1 MSDNM
6 HGFKAYEPG
15 LICRGHKYE
24 ENTVYK
30 KSGHG
35 ICVPGVTHYCVNPFD
50 VLDHYPLV
58 RPDGKFSDFTTVEA
72 IDPPVTDDSKKF
84 ATSTVKIGVKLGLSG
99 FINACVDFL
108 FEKTI
113 KKMPKPEDVDVSDAA
128 QIGSSGNAAK
138 IGSSGD
144 AAQIGSSGKYAQI
157 GSSGDAAKIGS
168 SGYAAQIGSSGYA
181 AQIGSSGYAAKI
193 GSSGYAAQIGSS
205 GNAAKIGSSGDAAQI
220 GSSGKYAQ
228 IGSSGDAAQI
238 GSSGKYAQIGS
249 SGNDAQIGSSGYA
262 AKIGSSGYAAKIGS
276 SGYAAQIGSSGD
288 AAKIGS
294 SGKYAQIG
302 SSGKYAQIGSSGDD
316 AKITIENY
324 HGVAAAVGKRG
335 KIKAP
340 VGTWC
345 TLAEYG
351 KWDGEGYPC
360 ICVKSYQVDGE
371 IIKADVFYTLRNGEI
386 VEAEE

>member
-24 ENTVYK
+24 ENTVCK

-58 RPDGKFSDFTTVEA
+58 RPDGQFSDFTTVEV
-72 IDPPVTDDSKKF
+72 IDPPVTDDDKKF
-84 ATSTVKIGVKLGLSG
+84 ATSTIKIGVKLGFSG
-99 FINACVDFL
+99 FIQACVDFL

-128 QIGSSGNAAK
+128 K
-138 IGSSGD
+138 
-144 AAQIGSSGKYAQI
+144 I

-168 SGYAAQIGSSGYA
+168 SGRY
-181 AQIGSSGYAAKI
+181 
-193 GSSGYAAQIGSS
+193 
-205 GNAAKIGSSGDAAQI
+205 AKIGSSGDAARI
-220 GSSGKYAQ
+220 V
-228 IGSSGDAAQI
+228 
-238 GSSGKYAQIGS
+238 
-249 SGNDAQIGSSGYA
+249 
-262 AKIGSSGYAAKIGS
+262 
-276 SGYAAQIGSSGD
+276 
-288 AAKIGS
+288 
-294 SGKYAQIG
+294 
-302 SSGKYAQIGSSGDD
+302 
-316 AKITIENY
+316 IENV
-324 HGVAAAVGKRG
+324 HGVAAAIGKRG

-351 KWDGEGYPC
+351 EWDGDGYPC

-371 IIKADVFYTLRNGEI
+371 IIKADVFYTLCNGEI

>member
-1 MSDNM
+1 MSDNL

-15 LICRGHKYE
+15 LICCGHKYE

-30 KSGHG
+30 KSGRG
-35 ICVPGVTHYCVNPFD
+35 ICVSGVTHYCVNPFD

-58 RPDGKFSDFTTVEA
+58 RPDGQFSDFTTVEA
-72 IDPPVTDDSKKF
+72 IDPPVTDDNKKF
-84 ATSTVKIGVKLGLSG
+84 ATSTIKIGVKLGFSG
-99 FINACVDFL
+99 FIQACIDFL

-113 KKMPKPEDVDVSDAA
+113 KKMPKPEDMNISDAA
-128 QIGSSGNAAK
+128 Q
-138 IGSSGD
+138 
-144 AAQIGSSGKYAQI
+144 
-157 GSSGDAAKIGS
+157 IGS

-181 AQIGSSGYAAKI
+181 AQIGSSGDAAKI
-193 GSSGYAAQIGSS
+193 GSSGR
-205 GNAAKIGSSGDAAQI
+205 
-220 GSSGKYAQ
+220 YAQ

-238 GSSGKYAQIGS
+238 GSSGR
-249 SGNDAQIGSSGYA
+249 
-262 AKIGSSGYAAKIGS
+262 
-276 SGYAAQIGSSGD
+276 
-288 AAKIGS
+288 
-294 SGKYAQIG
+294 
-302 SSGKYAQIGSSGDD
+302 YAQIGSSGDD
-316 AKITIENY
+316 ARIVIENV
-324 HGVAAAVGKRG
+324 HGVAAAIGKRG

-351 KWDGEGYPC
+351 EWDGDGYPC

>member
-1 MSDNM
+1 MSDNL

-35 ICVPGVTHYCVNPFD
+35 ICVPGITHYCVNPFD
-50 VLDHYPLV
+50 VLDYYPLV
-58 RPDGKFSDFTTVEA
+58 RPDGQFSDFTTVEA
-72 IDPPVTDDSKKF
+72 IDPPVTNDNKKF
-84 ATSTVKIGVKLGLSG
+84 ATSTIKIGVKLGFTG
-99 FINACVDFL
+99 FIQACVDFL

-113 KKMPKPEDVDVSDAA
+113 KKMPKPEVVDVSDDA
-128 QIGSSGNAAK
+128 Q
-138 IGSSGD
+138 
-144 AAQIGSSGKYAQI
+144 
-157 GSSGDAAKIGS
+157 IGS

-193 GSSGYAAQIGSS
+193 GSSGRYAKIGSSGDDAQIGSS
-205 GNAAKIGSSGDAAQI
+205 GNAAQI
-220 GSSGKYAQ
+220 GSSGRYA
-228 IGSSGDAAQI
+228 
-238 GSSGKYAQIGS
+238 KVGS
-249 SGNDAQIGSSGYA
+249 SGNDARIV
-262 AKIGSSGYAAKIGS
+262 
-276 SGYAAQIGSSGD
+276 
-288 AAKIGS
+288 
-294 SGKYAQIG
+294 
-302 SSGKYAQIGSSGDD
+302 
-316 AKITIENY
+316 IENV
-324 HGVAAAVGKRG
+324 HGVAAAIGKRG

-351 KWDGEGYPC
+351 EWDGNGYPC

-371 IIKADVFYTLRNGEI
+371 IIKADVFYTLSNGEI

>member
-58 RPDGKFSDFTTVEA
+58 RPDGQFSDFTTVEA
-72 IDPPVTDDSKKF
+72 IDPPVTDDDKKF
-84 ATSTVKIGVKLGLSG
+84 ATSTIKIGVKLGFSD
-99 FINACVDFL
+99 FIQACIDFL

-113 KKMPKPEDVDVSDAA
+113 KKMPRPEDVDISDAA
-128 QIGSSGNAAK
+128 QIGSSGDAAQIGSSGRYAKIGSSGYAAK

-144 AAQIGSSGKYAQI
+144 AAQIGSSGRYAQI
-157 GSSGDAAKIGS
+157 GSSGDA
-168 SGYAAQIGSSGYA
+168 
-181 AQIGSSGYAAKI
+181 
-193 GSSGYAAQIGSS
+193 
-205 GNAAKIGSSGDAAQI
+205 
-220 GSSGKYAQ
+220 
-228 IGSSGDAAQI
+228 
-238 GSSGKYAQIGS
+238 
-249 SGNDAQIGSSGYA
+249 AQIGSSGYA

-276 SGYAAQIGSSGD
+276 SGDAAQIGSSGY

-294 SGKYAQIG
+294 SGDAAQIG
-302 SSGKYAQIGSSGDD
+302 SSGRYAKIGSSGDD
-316 AKITIENY
+316 ARIVIENVY
-324 HGVAAAVGKRG
+324 GVAAAVGKRG

>member
-24 ENTVYK
+24 ENTVCK

-58 RPDGKFSDFTTVEA
+58 RPDGQFSDFTTVEV
-72 IDPPVTDDSKKF
+72 IDPPVTDDDKKF
-84 ATSTVKIGVKLGLSG
+84 ATSTIKIGVKLGFSG
-99 FINACVDFL
+99 FIQACVDFL

-128 QIGSSGNAAK
+128 QIGSSGRYAQIGSSGDAAQIGSSGRYAKIGSSGRYAK

-144 AAQIGSSGKYAQI
+144 AAQIGSSG
-157 GSSGDAAKIGS
+157 D
-168 SGYAAQIGSSGYA
+168 
-181 AQIGSSGYAAKI
+181 
-193 GSSGYAAQIGSS
+193 AAQIGSS
-205 GNAAKIGSSGDAAQI
+205 GNAAKIGSSGR
-220 GSSGKYAQ
+220 YAQ
-228 IGSSGDAAQI
+228 IGSSGDAARI
-238 GSSGKYAQIGS
+238 V
-249 SGNDAQIGSSGYA
+249 
-262 AKIGSSGYAAKIGS
+262 
-276 SGYAAQIGSSGD
+276 
-288 AAKIGS
+288 
-294 SGKYAQIG
+294 
-302 SSGKYAQIGSSGDD
+302 
-316 AKITIENY
+316 IENV
-324 HGVAAAVGKRG
+324 HGVAAAIGKRG

-351 KWDGEGYPC
+351 EWDGDGYPC

-371 IIKADVFYTLRNGEI
+371 IIKADVFYTLCNGEI

>member
-6 HGFKAYEPG
+6 HGFKAYKPG

-58 RPDGKFSDFTTVEA
+58 RPDGQFSDFTTVEA
-72 IDPPVTDDSKKF
+72 IDPPVTDDGKKF
-84 ATSTVKIGVKLGLSG
+84 ATSAIKIGVKLGFSG
-99 FINACVDFL
+99 FIQACVDFL

-128 QIGSSGNAAK
+128 QIGSF
-138 IGSSGD
+138 GD
-144 AAQIGSSGKYAQI
+144 VAQIGSSGR
-157 GSSGDAAKIGS
+157 
-168 SGYAAQIGSSGYA
+168 
-181 AQIGSSGYAAKI
+181 
-193 GSSGYAAQIGSS
+193 
-205 GNAAKIGSSGDAAQI
+205 
-220 GSSGKYAQ
+220 YAQ

-238 GSSGKYAQIGS
+238 GSSGDAAQ
-249 SGNDAQIGSSGYA
+249 
-262 AKIGSSGYAAKIGS
+262 IGS

-294 SGKYAQIG
+294 SGRYA
-302 SSGKYAQIGSSGDD
+302 KIGSSGDD
-316 AKITIENY
+316 ARIVIENVY
-324 HGVAAAVGKRG
+324 GVAAAVGKRG

-351 KWDGEGYPC
+351 EWDGDGYPC

>member
-35 ICVPGVTHYCVNPFD
+35 ICTSGVTHYCVNPFD
-50 VLDHYPLV
+50 VLDYYPLV
-58 RPDGKFSDFTTVEA
+58 RPDGQFSDFTTVEA
-72 IDPPVTDDSKKF
+72 IDQPVTNDNKKF
-84 ATSTVKIGVKLGLSG
+84 ATSTIKIGVKLGFSG
-99 FINACVDFL
+99 FIQACVDFL

-113 KKMPKPEDVDVSDAA
+113 KKMPKPEDVDVSDDAKIGSSGNDA
-128 QIGSSGNAAK
+128 QIGSSGR
-138 IGSSGD
+138 
-144 AAQIGSSGKYAQI
+144 YAQI
-157 GSSGDAAKIGS
+157 GSSGD
-168 SGYAAQIGSSGYA
+168 A

-193 GSSGYAAQIGSS
+193 GSSGR
-205 GNAAKIGSSGDAAQI
+205 
-220 GSSGKYAQ
+220 YAQ
-228 IGSSGDAAQI
+228 IGSSGR
-238 GSSGKYAQIGS
+238 
-249 SGNDAQIGSSGYA
+249 
-262 AKIGSSGYAAKIGS
+262 
-276 SGYAAQIGSSGD
+276 
-288 AAKIGS
+288 
-294 SGKYAQIG
+294 
-302 SSGKYAQIGSSGDD
+302 YAQIGSSGDD
-316 AKITIENY
+316 ARIVIENV

-351 KWDGEGYPC
+351 EWDGEGYPC
-360 ICVKSYQVDGE
+360 ICVRSYQVDGE
-371 IIKADVFYTLRNGEI
+371 IIKADVFYTLRDGEI

>member
-58 RPDGKFSDFTTVEA
+58 RPDGQFSDFTTVEA
-72 IDPPVTDDSKKF
+72 IDPPVTDDDKKF
-84 ATSTVKIGVKLGLSG
+84 ATSTIKIGVKLGFSG
-99 FINACVDFL
+99 FIQACVDFL

-128 QIGSSGNAAK
+128 K

-144 AAQIGSSGKYAQI
+144 
-157 GSSGDAAKIGS
+157 D
-168 SGYAAQIGSSGYA
+168 
-181 AQIGSSGYAAKI
+181 
-193 GSSGYAAQIGSS
+193 
-205 GNAAKIGSSGDAAQI
+205 
-220 GSSGKYAQ
+220 AQ

-238 GSSGKYAQIGS
+238 GSSGI
-249 SGNDAQIGSSGYA
+249 
-262 AKIGSSGYAAKIGS
+262 
-276 SGYAAQIGSSGD
+276 
-288 AAKIGS
+288 
-294 SGKYAQIG
+294 
-302 SSGKYAQIGSSGDD
+302 YAQIGSSGDD
-316 AKITIENY
+316 ARIVIENVY
-324 HGVAAAVGKRG
+324 GVAAAIGKRG

-351 KWDGEGYPC
+351 EWDGDGYPC
-360 ICVKSYQVDGE
+360 IYVKSYQVDGE

>member
-30 KSGHG
+30 KSGYG

-58 RPDGKFSDFTTVEA
+58 RPDGQFSDFTTVEV
-72 IDPPVTDDSKKF
+72 IDPPVTDDDKKF
-84 ATSTVKIGVKLGLSG
+84 ATSTIKIGVKLGFSG
-99 FINACVDFL
+99 FIQACVDFL

-128 QIGSSGNAAK
+128 QIGSSGNAAQIGSSGNAAQ

-144 AAQIGSSGKYAQI
+144 AAQIGSSGRY
-157 GSSGDAAKIGS
+157 AKIGS
-168 SGYAAQIGSSGYA
+168 SGR
-181 AQIGSSGYAAKI
+181 
-193 GSSGYAAQIGSS
+193 
-205 GNAAKIGSSGDAAQI
+205 
-220 GSSGKYAQ
+220 YAQ

-238 GSSGKYAQIGS
+238 GSSGRY
-249 SGNDAQIGSSGYA
+249 
-262 AKIGSSGYAAKIGS
+262 
-276 SGYAAQIGSSGD
+276 AQIGSSGD
-288 AAKIGS
+288 AARIV
-294 SGKYAQIG
+294 
-302 SSGKYAQIGSSGDD
+302 
-316 AKITIENY
+316 IENV

>member
-35 ICVPGVTHYCVNPFD
+35 ICVSGVTHYCVNPFD

-58 RPDGKFSDFTTVEA
+58 RPDGQFSDFTTVEA
-72 IDPPVTDDSKKF
+72 IDQPVTNDNKKF
-84 ATSTVKIGVKLGLSG
+84 ATSTIKIGVKLGFSG
-99 FINACVDFL
+99 FIQACVDFL

-128 QIGSSGNAAK
+128 QIGSSGRYAK

-144 AAQIGSSGKYAQI
+144 DAKI

-168 SGYAAQIGSSGYA
+168 SGD
-181 AQIGSSGYAAKI
+181 
-193 GSSGYAAQIGSS
+193 
-205 GNAAKIGSSGDAAQI
+205 AAKIGSSGD
-220 GSSGKYAQ
+220 
-228 IGSSGDAAQI
+228 D
-238 GSSGKYAQIGS
+238 
-249 SGNDAQIGSSGYA
+249 
-262 AKIGSSGYAAKIGS
+262 AKIGS

-288 AAKIGS
+288 AA
-294 SGKYAQIG
+294 QIG
-302 SSGKYAQIGSSGDD
+302 SSGRYAKIGSSGDD
-316 AKITIENY
+316 ARIVIENV
-324 HGVAAAVGKRG
+324 HGVAAAIGKRG

-351 KWDGEGYPC
+351 EWDGEGCPC

-386 VEAEE
+386 VEAEG

>member
-58 RPDGKFSDFTTVEA
+58 RPDGQFSDFTTVEA
-72 IDPPVTDDSKKF
+72 IDPPVTDDDKKF
-84 ATSTVKIGVKLGLSG
+84 ATSTIKIGVKLGFSD
-99 FINACVDFL
+99 FIQACIDFL

-113 KKMPKPEDVDVSDAA
+113 KKMPRPEDVDISDA
-128 QIGSSGNAAK
+128 
-138 IGSSGD
+138 
-144 AAQIGSSGKYAQI
+144 
-157 GSSGDAAKIGS
+157 
-168 SGYAAQIGSSGYA
+168 
-181 AQIGSSGYAAKI
+181 
-193 GSSGYAAQIGSS
+193 
-205 GNAAKIGSSGDAAQI
+205 
-220 GSSGKYAQ
+220 AQ

-238 GSSGKYAQIGS
+238 GSSGRYA
-249 SGNDAQIGSSGYA
+249 
-262 AKIGSSGYAAKIGS
+262 K
-276 SGYAAQIGSSGD
+276 
-288 AAKIGS
+288 
-294 SGKYAQIG
+294 
-302 SSGKYAQIGSSGDD
+302 IGSSGDD
-316 AKITIENY
+316 ARIVIENVY
-324 HGVAAAVGKRG
+324 GVAAAVGKRG

>member
-58 RPDGKFSDFTTVEA
+58 RPDGQFSDFTTVEA
-72 IDPPVTDDSKKF
+72 IDPPVTDDDKKF
-84 ATSTVKIGVKLGLSG
+84 ATSAIKIGVKLGFSG
-99 FINACVDFL
+99 FIQACVDFL
-108 FEKTI
+108 FEQTI
-113 KKMPKPEDVDVSDAA
+113 KMPKPEDMDVSDAA
-128 QIGSSGNAAK
+128 QIGSSG
-138 IGSSGD
+138 D
-144 AAQIGSSGKYAQI
+144 DAQIGSSGKYA
-157 GSSGDAAKIGS
+157 K
-168 SGYAAQIGSSGYA
+168 
-181 AQIGSSGYAAKI
+181 
-193 GSSGYAAQIGSS
+193 
-205 GNAAKIGSSGDAAQI
+205 
-220 GSSGKYAQ
+220 
-228 IGSSGDAAQI
+228 
-238 GSSGKYAQIGS
+238 
-249 SGNDAQIGSSGYA
+249 
-262 AKIGSSGYAAKIGS
+262 
-276 SGYAAQIGSSGD
+276 
-288 AAKIGS
+288 
-294 SGKYAQIG
+294 
-302 SSGKYAQIGSSGDD
+302 IGSSGDD
-316 AKITIENY
+316 AQITIENS
-324 HGVAAAVGKRG
+324 HGVAAAVGKHG

-351 KWDGEGYPC
+351 AWDGDGYPC
-360 ICVKSYQVDGE
+360 TCVKSYQVDGE

>member
-6 HGFKAYEPG
+6 HGFKAYKPG

-50 VLDHYPLV
+50 VLEHYPLV
-58 RPDGKFSDFTTVEA
+58 RPDGQFSDFTTVEA
-72 IDPPVTDDSKKF
+72 IDPPVTDDNKKF
-84 ATSTVKIGVKLGLSG
+84 ATSTIKIGVKLGFSG
-99 FINACVDFL
+99 FIQACVDFL

-128 QIGSSGNAAK
+128 QIGSSG
-138 IGSSGD
+138 D
-144 AAQIGSSGKYAQI
+144 AAQIGSSGN
-157 GSSGDAAKIGS
+157 
-168 SGYAAQIGSSGYA
+168 
-181 AQIGSSGYAAKI
+181 
-193 GSSGYAAQIGSS
+193 AAQIGSS

-220 GSSGKYAQ
+220 GSSG
-228 IGSSGDAAQI
+228 
-238 GSSGKYAQIGS
+238 
-249 SGNDAQIGSSGYA
+249 YA
-262 AKIGSSGYAAKIGS
+262 AKIGSSGR
-276 SGYAAQIGSSGD
+276 
-288 AAKIGS
+288 
-294 SGKYAQIG
+294 
-302 SSGKYAQIGSSGDD
+302 YAQIGSSGDD
-316 AKITIENY
+316 ARIAIENV
-324 HGVAAAVGKRG
+324 HGVAAAIGKRG

-351 KWDGEGYPC
+351 EWDGEGYPC

-371 IIKADVFYTLRNGEI
+371 IIKADVFYTLRDGEI
-386 VEAEE
+386 VEAEG

>member
-30 KSGHG
+30 KSGYG

-58 RPDGKFSDFTTVEA
+58 RPDGQFSDFTTVEA
-72 IDPPVTDDSKKF
+72 IDPPVTDDDKKF
-84 ATSTVKIGVKLGLSG
+84 ATSTIKIGVKLGFSG
-99 FINACVDFL
+99 FIQACVDFL

-128 QIGSSGNAAK
+128 QIGSSGDDAK

-144 AAQIGSSGKYAQI
+144 DAQI
-157 GSSGDAAKIGS
+157 GSSGDDAKIGS

-181 AQIGSSGYAAKI
+181 AQIGSSGDDAKI
-193 GSSGYAAQIGSS
+193 GSSGRY
-205 GNAAKIGSSGDAAQI
+205 
-220 GSSGKYAQ
+220 
-228 IGSSGDAAQI
+228 
-238 GSSGKYAQIGS
+238 
-249 SGNDAQIGSSGYA
+249 
-262 AKIGSSGYAAKIGS
+262 AKIGS

-288 AAKIGS
+288 DAKIGS
-294 SGKYAQIG
+294 SGRYAKIG
-302 SSGKYAQIGSSGDD
+302 SSGRYAKIGSSGDD
-316 AKITIENY
+316 ARIVIENVY
-324 HGVAAAVGKRG
+324 GVAAAIGKRG

-351 KWDGEGYPC
+351 EWDGDGYPC

>member
-58 RPDGKFSDFTTVEA
+58 RPDGQFSDFTTVEA
-72 IDPPVTDDSKKF
+72 IDPPVTDDGKKF

-113 KKMPKPEDVDVSDAA
+113 KKMPKPEDVDVS
-128 QIGSSGNAAK
+128 N
-138 IGSSGD
+138 
-144 AAQIGSSGKYAQI
+144 
-157 GSSGDAAKIGS
+157 
-168 SGYAAQIGSSGYA
+168 AAQIGSSGYA
-181 AQIGSSGYAAKI
+181 AQ
-193 GSSGYAAQIGSS
+193 
-205 GNAAKIGSSGDAAQI
+205 
-220 GSSGKYAQ
+220 
-228 IGSSGDAAQI
+228 
-238 GSSGKYAQIGS
+238 
-249 SGNDAQIGSSGYA
+249 
-262 AKIGSSGYAAKIGS
+262 
-276 SGYAAQIGSSGD
+276 
-288 AAKIGS
+288 
-294 SGKYAQIG
+294 
-302 SSGKYAQIGSSGDD
+302 
-316 AKITIENY
+316 ITIENY

-351 KWDGEGYPC
+351 AWDGDGYPC
-360 ICVKSYQVDGE
+360 TCVKSYQVDGE

>member
-58 RPDGKFSDFTTVEA
+58 RSDGQFSDFTTVEA
-72 IDPPVTDDSKKF
+72 IDPPVTDDNKKF
-84 ATSTVKIGVKLGLSG
+84 ATSTIKIGVKLGFSG
-99 FINACVDFL
+99 FIQACVDFL

-113 KKMPKPEDVDVSDAA
+113 KKMPKPEDVDVSYAA
-128 QIGSSGNAAK
+128 KIGSSGDDAKIGSSGRYAK

-144 AAQIGSSGKYAQI
+144 AAQI
-157 GSSGDAAKIGS
+157 
-168 SGYAAQIGSSGYA
+168 
-181 AQIGSSGYAAKI
+181 
-193 GSSGYAAQIGSS
+193 
-205 GNAAKIGSSGDAAQI
+205 
-220 GSSGKYAQ
+220 
-228 IGSSGDAAQI
+228 
-238 GSSGKYAQIGS
+238 
-249 SGNDAQIGSSGYA
+249 
-262 AKIGSSGYAAKIGS
+262 
-276 SGYAAQIGSSGD
+276 
-288 AAKIGS
+288 
-294 SGKYAQIG
+294 
-302 SSGKYAQIGSSGDD
+302 
-316 AKITIENY
+316 TIENS
-324 HGVAAAVGKRG
+324 HGVAAAVGKHG

-340 VGTWC
+340 IGTWC

-351 KWDGEGYPC
+351 EWDGEGYPC

>member
-58 RPDGKFSDFTTVEA
+58 RPDGHFSDFTTVEA
-72 IDPPVTDDSKKF
+72 VDPPVTDDNRKF
-84 ATSTVKIGVKLGLSG
+84 ATSTIKIGVKLGFSG
-99 FINACVDFL
+99 FIQACVDFL

-113 KKMPKPEDVDVSDAA
+113 KMPKPEDMDVSDAA
-128 QIGSSGNAAK
+128 KIGSSGNAAK
-138 IGSSGD
+138 IGSSGN
-144 AAQIGSSGKYAQI
+144 AAQIGSSGN
-157 GSSGDAAKIGS
+157 
-168 SGYAAQIGSSGYA
+168 AAQIGSSGYA
-181 AQIGSSGYAAKI
+181 AQIGSSGDDAKIGSSGNAAQI

-205 GNAAKIGSSGDAAQI
+205 GRYAKIGSSGD
-220 GSSGKYAQ
+220 
-228 IGSSGDAAQI
+228 DARI
-238 GSSGKYAQIGS
+238 V
-249 SGNDAQIGSSGYA
+249 
-262 AKIGSSGYAAKIGS
+262 
-276 SGYAAQIGSSGD
+276 
-288 AAKIGS
+288 
-294 SGKYAQIG
+294 
-302 SSGKYAQIGSSGDD
+302 
-316 AKITIENY
+316 IENV
-324 HGVAAAVGKRG
+324 HGVAAAIGKRG

-351 KWDGEGYPC
+351 EWDGEGYPC

-386 VEAEE
+386 VEVEE

>member
-30 KSGHG
+30 KSGYG

-58 RPDGKFSDFTTVEA
+58 RPDGQFSDFTTVEA
-72 IDPPVTDDSKKF
+72 IDPPVTDDDKKF
-84 ATSTVKIGVKLGLSG
+84 ATSTIKIGVKLGLSG

-113 KKMPKPEDVDVSDAA
+113 KKMPKPEAVDVS
-128 QIGSSGNAAK
+128 
-138 IGSSGD
+138 
-144 AAQIGSSGKYAQI
+144 
-157 GSSGDAAKIGS
+157 
-168 SGYAAQIGSSGYA
+168 
-181 AQIGSSGYAAKI
+181 
-193 GSSGYAAQIGSS
+193 
-205 GNAAKIGSSGDAAQI
+205 
-220 GSSGKYAQ
+220 
-228 IGSSGDAAQI
+228 
-238 GSSGKYAQIGS
+238 
-249 SGNDAQIGSSGYA
+249 NDAQIGSSG
-262 AKIGSSGYAAKIGS
+262 
-276 SGYAAQIGSSGD
+276 D
-288 AAKIGS
+288 D
-294 SGKYAQIG
+294 AQIG

-335 KIKAP
+335 KIKASI
-340 VGTWC
+340 GTWC

-351 KWDGEGYPC
+351 EWDGEGYPC

>member
-6 HGFKAYEPG
+6 HGFKAYEPS

-35 ICVPGVTHYCVNPFD
+35 ICVSGVTHYCVNPFD

-58 RPDGKFSDFTTVEA
+58 RSDGQFSDFTTVEA

-84 ATSTVKIGVKLGLSG
+84 ATSAIKIGVKLGLSG

-128 QIGSSGNAAK
+128 QIGSSG
-138 IGSSGD
+138 D
-144 AAQIGSSGKYAQI
+144 AAQI
-157 GSSGDAAKIGS
+157 
-168 SGYAAQIGSSGYA
+168 
-181 AQIGSSGYAAKI
+181 
-193 GSSGYAAQIGSS
+193 
-205 GNAAKIGSSGDAAQI
+205 
-220 GSSGKYAQ
+220 
-228 IGSSGDAAQI
+228 
-238 GSSGKYAQIGS
+238 
-249 SGNDAQIGSSGYA
+249 
-262 AKIGSSGYAAKIGS
+262 
-276 SGYAAQIGSSGD
+276 
-288 AAKIGS
+288 
-294 SGKYAQIG
+294 
-302 SSGKYAQIGSSGDD
+302 
-316 AKITIENY
+316 TIENS
-324 HGVAAAVGKRG
+324 HGAAAAVGKCG
-335 KIKAP
+335 QIKASI
-340 VGTWC
+340 GTWC

>member
-24 ENTVYK
+24 ENTVCK

-58 RPDGKFSDFTTVEA
+58 RPDGQFSDFTTVEV
-72 IDPPVTDDSKKF
+72 IDPPVTDDDKKF
-84 ATSTVKIGVKLGLSG
+84 ATSTIKIGVKLGFSG
-99 FINACVDFL
+99 FIQACVDFL

-128 QIGSSGNAAK
+128 QIGSSG
-138 IGSSGD
+138 D
-144 AAQIGSSGKYAQI
+144 AAQIGSSGRYAQI
-157 GSSGDAAKIGS
+157 GSSGDAARIV
-168 SGYAAQIGSSGYA
+168 
-181 AQIGSSGYAAKI
+181 
-193 GSSGYAAQIGSS
+193 
-205 GNAAKIGSSGDAAQI
+205 
-220 GSSGKYAQ
+220 
-228 IGSSGDAAQI
+228 
-238 GSSGKYAQIGS
+238 
-249 SGNDAQIGSSGYA
+249 
-262 AKIGSSGYAAKIGS
+262 
-276 SGYAAQIGSSGD
+276 
-288 AAKIGS
+288 
-294 SGKYAQIG
+294 
-302 SSGKYAQIGSSGDD
+302 
-316 AKITIENY
+316 IENV
-324 HGVAAAVGKRG
+324 HGVAAAIGKRG

-351 KWDGEGYPC
+351 EWDGDGYPC

-371 IIKADVFYTLRNGEI
+371 IIKADVFYTLCNGEI

>member
-1 MSDNM
+1 MSDNL

-58 RPDGKFSDFTTVEA
+58 RPDGQFSDFTTVEA
-72 IDPPVTDDSKKF
+72 IDLPVTNDNKKF
-84 ATSTVKIGVKLGLSG
+84 ATSTIKIGVKLGFTG
-99 FINACVDFL
+99 FIQACVDFL

-113 KKMPKPEDVDVSDAA
+113 KKMPKPEDVDVFDAA
-128 QIGSSGNAAK
+128 NIGSSGDAAKIGSSGYDAK

-144 AAQIGSSGKYAQI
+144 AAQIGSSGDAAQI
-157 GSSGDAAKIGS
+157 GSSGR
-168 SGYAAQIGSSGYA
+168 YAQIGSSGYA
-181 AQIGSSGYAAKI
+181 AQIGSSGDDAKI
-193 GSSGYAAQIGSS
+193 GSSGR
-205 GNAAKIGSSGDAAQI
+205 
-220 GSSGKYAQ
+220 
-228 IGSSGDAAQI
+228 
-238 GSSGKYAQIGS
+238 YAQIGS
-249 SGNDAQIGSSGYA
+249 SGNDARIV
-262 AKIGSSGYAAKIGS
+262 
-276 SGYAAQIGSSGD
+276 
-288 AAKIGS
+288 
-294 SGKYAQIG
+294 
-302 SSGKYAQIGSSGDD
+302 
-316 AKITIENY
+316 IENV
-324 HGVAAAVGKRG
+324 HGVAAAIGKRG

-351 KWDGEGYPC
+351 EWDGDGYPC

>member
-58 RPDGKFSDFTTVEA
+58 RPDGQFSDFTTVEA
-72 IDPPVTDDSKKF
+72 IDPPVTDDGKKF
-84 ATSTVKIGVKLGLSG
+84 ATSAIKIGVKLGFSD
-99 FINACVDFL
+99 FIQACIDFL

-113 KKMPKPEDVDVSDAA
+113 KKMPRPEDVDISDAA
-128 QIGSSGNAAK
+128 QMGSSGR
-138 IGSSGD
+138 
-144 AAQIGSSGKYAQI
+144 
-157 GSSGDAAKIGS
+157 
-168 SGYAAQIGSSGYA
+168 
-181 AQIGSSGYAAKI
+181 
-193 GSSGYAAQIGSS
+193 
-205 GNAAKIGSSGDAAQI
+205 
-220 GSSGKYAQ
+220 YAQ

-238 GSSGKYAQIGS
+238 
-249 SGNDAQIGSSGYA
+249 
-262 AKIGSSGYAAKIGS
+262 
-276 SGYAAQIGSSGD
+276 
-288 AAKIGS
+288 
-294 SGKYAQIG
+294 
-302 SSGKYAQIGSSGDD
+302 
-316 AKITIENY
+316 TIENS
-324 HGVAAAVGKRG
+324 HGVAAAVGKCG

-340 VGTWC
+340 IGTWC

>member
-35 ICVPGVTHYCVNPFD
+35 ICVPGVTHYGVNPFD

-58 RPDGKFSDFTTVEA
+58 RPDGQFSDFTTVEA
-72 IDPPVTDDSKKF
+72 IDHPVTDDDKKF
-84 ATSTVKIGVKLGLSG
+84 ATSAIKIGVKLGFSG
-99 FINACVDFL
+99 FIQACIDFI

-113 KKMPKPEDVDVSDAA
+113 KKLSRPEDVD
-128 QIGSSGNAAK
+128 IP
-138 IGSSGD
+138 
-144 AAQIGSSGKYAQI
+144 
-157 GSSGDAAKIGS
+157 DAAKIGS

-181 AQIGSSGYAAKI
+181 AQIGSSGR
-193 GSSGYAAQIGSS
+193 
-205 GNAAKIGSSGDAAQI
+205 
-220 GSSGKYAQ
+220 YAQ
-228 IGSSGDAAQI
+228 IGSSGR
-238 GSSGKYAQIGS
+238 YAQ
-249 SGNDAQIGSSGYA
+249 
-262 AKIGSSGYAAKIGS
+262 
-276 SGYAAQIGSSGD
+276 
-288 AAKIGS
+288 
-294 SGKYAQIG
+294 
-302 SSGKYAQIGSSGDD
+302 
-316 AKITIENY
+316 ITIENS
-324 HGVAAAVGKRG
+324 HGVAAAVGKHG

-340 VGTWC
+340 IGTWC

-360 ICVKSYQVDGE
+360 TCVKSYQVDGE

-386 VEAEE
+386 EEAEE